1 MNASILTDCPAGRW
15 SNTTGL
21 TAFTQCTECIAGR
34 YGNITGAIN
43 QNNACPY
50 TCAAGRYGNVS
61 GQTSS
66 DSVTMCAVCPLGSY
80 CTGGA
85 NIAQCP
91 AGRWSGITSGLTNVS
106 DCSEC
111 DAGRYGSVIGAAT
124 ATMLALLCA
133 QQARMAILVEQRA
146 LIIVTS
152 AQLEIIA
159 SAVQIS
165 LHV

>member
-21 TAFTQCTECIAGR
+21 TAFTQCTECIAGQ

-66 DSVTMCAVCPLGSY
+66 DSVTMCDFALLVAIAQAERISLNALLV
-80 CTGGA
+80 GGA
-85 NIAQCP
+85 ALP
-91 AGRWSGITSGLTNVS
+91 A
-106 DCSEC
+106 D
-111 DAGRYGSVIGAAT
+111 
-124 ATMLALLCA
+124 
-133 QQARMAILVEQRA
+133 
-146 LIIVTS
+146 
-152 AQLEIIA
+152 
-159 SAVQIS
+159 
-165 LHV
+165 